1 MGAKTQQSQS
11 AKVGVDGQLADR
23 ALRAL
28 LKHHE
33 SSSEKES
40 LLLGNDL
47 DIQVQFTL
55 ARIPGNPSPKP
66 IRVDIPN
73 PLVKVTSTNDDGTDD
88 ENMDED
94 DDDSNLQ
101 EVEACL
107 IVKEESKPW
116 VQEMITRFPTQL
128 GCIKKILGLQ
138 SLRTKHKSFT
148 QRRQLLDRFDVFFA
162 DDRILP
168 MLTKALGGKFFEKK
182 KQPIPVRLT
191 RKEALPFAVQK
202 CLSSTFMYLSGGTCV
217 TVKAGNTMMP
227 PAKLLSNIQSICSD
241 VPTKVPRKWSNIRSI
256 SIKTSASVALPIY
269 NKTPEELEEIMK
281 LAKEEEKQIVKDETT
296 GDDKGKKKR
305 KMAAAANSDLAKA
318 LKKQKAAEAKEEAEE
333 EEVVQKP
340 KKSAKKKR
348 KESMDAAEQKAAEA
362 KEETEE
368 EEVVQKPKKSA
379 KKKRKETMDDA
390 EKETTVTKPA
400 KTPKSSKKKRK
411 ESIDSS
417 NDDGAEVEA
426 EAETEVPAK
435 TPKSSKKK
443 KKKDVMEEAEET
455 SVVKKEAKT
464 PKSSKKQKSKTED
477 STVASSVKKT
487 PKKSSNDD
495 SESATKDANFIRSK
509 KFAGAK
515 KGYVFKKG
523 TNGCG
528 YYKDVLPVVDKAW
541 LASLAR
547 KSGGGGGGRKSMGHS
562 MKKKKGG
569 RSSRR
574 SY

>member
-348 KESMDAAEQKAAEA
+348 KE
-362 KEETEE
+362 
-368 EEVVQKPKKSA
+368 
-379 KKKRKETMDDA
+379 TMDDA